1 MHRASSAAEGRGGRA
16 MHGDLKEASMNRRRF
31 YFFTLTFAALL
42 CVPAL
47 AQTSIPNFSGTIW
60 AHPMIP
66 GFETPPTGPGPVRNL
81 SRSPNGVS
89 NFNQLVGDYKNP
101 ILKPEAAAI
110 VKKFGDM
117 SLAGVGYET
126 PSNQCWPGGLPYM
139 LWNIEMQMFQRKDE
153 VTILY
158 LLDHHVRHI
167 RMNQSHPANVKPS
180 IFGDSVG
187 HYEGDTL
194 VIDTIGIK
202 KDPFAMLDMYGTP
215 YSDKLH
221 VVERYRLID
230 YAATN
235 EATDRDEKDNLRLRD
250 YLNDPGIAVDNEYRG
265 PGLQLTFTVED
276 DTYFTTPW
284 SANITYRKAANEW
297 RENVCAENLNEYY
310 YNKNVEVPTATKPD
324 F

>member
-1 MHRASSAAEGRGGRA
+1 
-16 MHGDLKEASMNRRRF
+16 MNIRQGC
-31 YFFTLTFAALL
+31 L
-42 CVPAL
+42 CAL
-47 AQTSIPNFSGTIW
+47 AICALTPLAAFAQPVAPDFTGIVW

-66 GFETPPTGPGPVRNL
+66 GFETPPSGPGPVRNL

-117 SLAGVGYET
+117 SLAGIGYET
-126 PSNQCWPGGLPYM
+126 PSNQCWPGGIPYM

-230 YAATN
+230 YAATK

-250 YLNDPGIAVDNEYRG
+250 FLNDPGIAVDNDYRG

-284 SANITYRKAANEW
+284 SATITYRKAANEW

-310 YNKNVEVPTATKPD
+310 YNKNVEVPSATKPD